1 MSAIEQTQLIR
12 DSSRNYIFSVIDGSV
27 KLMLNESL
35 LQLKNQ
41 H

>member
-1 MSAIEQTQLIR
+1 MSAIEQTQLIH

-27 KLMLNESL
+27 ELMLNENL